1 MICCLNPHCTQPNH
15 ATLAAVCPTCGTPLQ
30 HRLRGRYRPLKLIG
44 RGGFGRTYF
53 ALDADRLNSRCVIKQ
68 FAPQTQGTKSFLK
81 AVQLFEQEAVRL
93 HELGEH
99 PQIPTLQA
107 YFEQN
112 KYLYLV
118 QQLVQGRTL
127 YQEIS
132 AQAAYSESSLR
143 QLLEDLLPVLHFIH
157 QHGVIHRDITP
168 SNIIRRKGDQKPVLI
183 DFGVAKQFSEAIR
196 YEQGTRIGTEGY
208 APIEQLRSGQ
218 AYPSSDLY
226 SLGATCLHLLTGC
239 KPEDLYSPQEGRWLW
254 QEYLQKQGR
263 TIHPGLAAVL
273 NCMTKDLVSE
283 RYQTAQDVLDDL
295 QRLPKLEGTV
305 PGWVSNQSGPSLFTG
320 LDRPPLSGPGQA
332 AGLAMPITSLPPTE
346 ETAGPTSKP
355 ISQPASNPASRL
367 VSGSM
372 PSPSASKPLSTR
384 PLAGKPSSPPDS
396 ATPSA
401 SGAKPSRARYP
412 SSGVPSSRAP
422 SSGPAVGG
430 GWQLVQTLAGHQ
442 SWVTA
447 AAFNPQQP
455 VLVSGSLD
463 DTLRIWNWQSGDL
476 LHSLKGHARGVND
489 VAIDR
494 RGQVLV
500 SCGDDATIKVWDLG
514 NGTLRYTLKGHL
526 RDVTAI
532 AIGSSNLLAS
542 ASEDGTLKL
551 WNLSQGTLIKTL
563 PGSAGMLKTVALTD
577 ADQRLVSGGFDNT
590 VRLWNAQTAQ
600 TLKVFTG
607 HTNSVNQVAVSPDG
621 GLIAS
626 ASKDRT
632 VRLWNLTTGALLHTL
647 QGHTQ
652 DVNTVAFFPD
662 GKRLVSGSSDGT
674 LRLWSSQSGTLKET
688 LWAHINPVHQVA
700 VQTSG
705 TMIASASADKT
716 IKLWQWQG

>member
-15 ATLAAVCPTCGTPLQ
+15 TTLAAVCPTCGNALER
-30 HRLRGRYRPLKLIG
+30 RLRGRYRPLKLIG

-99 PQIPTLQA
+99 PQIPTLLA

-118 QQLVQGRTL
+118 QQMVQGRTL
-127 YQEIS
+127 HQEIS
-132 AQAAYSESSLR
+132 AQAAYSEGSLR

-157 QHGVIHRDITP
+157 EHGVIHRDITP
-168 SNIIRRKGDQKPVLI
+168 SNIIRRQVDQKPVLI

-218 AYPSSDLY
+218 AYPSSDIY

-239 KPEDLYSPQEGRWLW
+239 KPEDLYSPLEGRWLW
-254 QEYLQKQGR
+254 QEHLQKQGR

-273 NCMTKDLVSE
+273 NSMTKDLVSE

-295 QRLPKLEGTV
+295 RRLPKLEGAV
-305 PGWVSNQSGPSLFTG
+305 PGWISTQSDPSDPSNQSLFAG
-320 LDRPPLSGPGQA
+320 IDRPPLSGPGNS
-332 AGLAMPITSLPPTE
+332 AGLVMPVTALPDSQE
-346 ETAGPTSKP
+346 VSGPV
-355 ISQPASNPASRL
+355 SRSSSGP
-367 VSGSM
+367 VSGS
-372 PSPSASKPLSTR
+372 SNTARPLSSIPIPPT
-384 PLAGKPSSPPDS
+384 GKP
-396 ATPSA
+396 AN
-401 SGAKPSRARYP
+401 SRP
-412 SSGVPSSRAP
+412 P
-422 SSGPAVGG
+422 SSGPAGSR
-430 GWQLVQTLAGHQ
+430 WQLVKTLAGHQ
-442 SWVTA
+442 SWVTT
-447 AAFNPQQP
+447 AAFNPKQP

-463 DTLRIWNWQSGDL
+463 DTLRIWNWQTGDL

-489 VAIDR
+489 VAIDP
-494 RGQVLV
+494 RGHWVV
-500 SCGDDATIKVWDLG
+500 SCGDDATIKVWHLG
-514 NGTLRYTLKGHL
+514 DATLRHTLKGHM

-532 AIGSSNLLAS
+532 ALSRSGTLLAS

-551 WNLSQGTLIKTL
+551 WNIAQGTLLKTL
-563 PGSAGMLKTVALTD
+563 PGSAGMLKTVALAS
-577 ADQRLVSGGFDNT
+577 ADQQLISGGLDNT
-590 VRLWNAQTAQ
+590 VRLWDIQTAT
-600 TLKVFTG
+600 TLAVLTG
-607 HTNSVNQVAVSPDG
+607 HTNTVNQVAVSPDG
-621 GLIAS
+621 RLIAS

-632 VRLWNLTTGALLHTL
+632 VRLWDLVTGTLIHTL

-652 DVNTVAFFPD
+652 EVNSVAFFPD
-662 GKRLVSGSSDGT
+662 GRRVVSGSSDGT
-674 LRLWSSQSGTLKET
+674 LRLWSSQTGILQATLS
-688 LWAHINPVHQVA
+688 AHVNPVHQVA
-700 VQTSG
+700 VQMG
-705 TMIASASADKT
+705 GKILASASADKT
-716 IKLWQWQG
+716 IKLWQRQS

>member
-15 ATLAAVCPTCGTPLQ
+15 ATLAAVCPTCGNPLE

-99 PQIPTLQA
+99 PQIPTLLA

-118 QQLVQGRTL
+118 QQMVQGRTL
-127 YQEIS
+127 HQEIA
-132 AQAAYSESSLR
+132 AQAAYSEGHLR

-168 SNIIRRKGDQKPVLI
+168 SNIIRRKVDQKPVLI

-239 KPEDLYSPQEGRWLW
+239 KPEDLYSPQAGCWLW
-254 QEYLQKQGR
+254 QEHLQKQGR

-295 QRLPKLEGTV
+295 QRLPKLEGAV
-305 PGWVSNQSGPSLFTG
+305 PGWVSSQSSQSLFTG
-320 LDRPPLSGPGQA
+320 LDRPPLSGPGQT
-332 AGLAMPITSLPPTE
+332 AGLALPITSIPNINEAAEP
-346 ETAGPTSKP
+346 
-355 ISQPASNPASRL
+355 
-367 VSGSM
+367 V
-372 PSPSASKPLSTR
+372 SKPLSKPASEPASR
-384 PLAGKPSSPPDS
+384 PAVGNPSSSPLGP

-401 SGAKPSRARYP
+401 PSTKPI
-412 SSGVPSSRAP
+412 SSGSPRSGSPRSGSP
-422 SSGPAVGG
+422 RSGPAIAGH
-430 GWQLVQTLAGHQ
+430 GWQLVQTLMGHQ
-442 SWVTA
+442 SWVMA

-463 DTLRIWNWQSGDL
+463 DTLRVWNWQSGDL

-500 SCGDDATIKVWDLG
+500 SCGDDATIKVWSLG
-514 NGTLRYTLKGHL
+514 DGTLRHTLKGHL

-532 AIGSSNLLAS
+532 ALGSDSSLLAS

-551 WNLSQGTLIKTL
+551 WNLNQGTLIKTL
-563 PGSAGMLKTVALTD
+563 PGSAGMLKTVAWLD
-577 ADQRLVSGGFDNT
+577 ADQRLVSGGLDNT
-590 VRLWNAQTAQ
+590 VRLWNAQTSAV
-600 TLKVFTG
+600 LKVFTG
-607 HTNSVNQVAVSPDG
+607 HTNTVNQVAVSPDG
-621 GLIAS
+621 RLAAS

-632 VRLWNLTTGALLHTL
+632 VRLWDLATSTLLHTL

-652 DVNTVAFFPD
+652 EVNTVAFFPD
-662 GKRLVSGSSDGT
+662 GRRLVSGSSDGT
-674 LRLWSSQSGTLKET
+674 LRLWSSQSGTLKDT
-688 LWAHINPVHQVA
+688 LSAHVNPVHQVA

-705 TMIASASADKT
+705 NIIASASADKT

>member
-15 ATLAAVCPTCGTPLQ
+15 ATLAAVCPTCGSPLE
-30 HRLRGRYRPLKLIG
+30 HRLRSRYRPLKLIG

-53 ALDADRLNSRCVIKQ
+53 ALDTDRLNSRCVIKQ

-99 PQIPTLQA
+99 PQIPTLLA

-118 QQLVQGRTL
+118 QQMIQGRTL
-127 YQEIS
+127 HQEI
-132 AQAAYSESSLR
+132 ATQAAYSESSLR

-157 QHGVIHRDITP
+157 EHGVIHRDITP
-168 SNIIRRKGDQKPVLI
+168 SNIIRRQVDQKPVLI
-183 DFGVAKQFSEAIR
+183 DFGVAKQFTEALR
-196 YEQGTRIGTEGY
+196 YEPGTRIGTEGY

-239 KPEDLYSPQEGRWLW
+239 KPEDLYSPREGRWLW
-254 QEYLQKQGR
+254 QEHLQKQGR
-263 TIHPGLAAVL
+263 TIHPDLAAVL

-283 RYQTAQDVLDDL
+283 RYQTAQNVLDDL

-305 PGWVSNQSGPSLFTG
+305 PGWVSTQTGQSLFDG
-320 LDRPPLSGPGQA
+320 IDRPPLSGPGRP
-332 AGLAMPITSLPPTE
+332 AGLATPV
-346 ETAGPTSKP
+346 TAIPSTDGSAEPGSKPTSAPKP
-355 ISQPASNPASRL
+355 TTDSAAKSAVGQP
-367 VSGSM
+367 
-372 PSPSASKPLSTR
+372 T
-384 PLAGKPSSPPDS
+384 SSPPGPPP
-396 ATPSA
+396 PSA
-401 SGAKPSRARYP
+401 PSRQPAP
-412 SSGVPSSRAP
+412 SRAP
-422 SSGPAVGG
+422 SSKVPSSKVPSSGPAIAGH
-430 GWQLVQTLAGHQ
+430 GWQLVQTLVGHQ

-447 AAFNPQQP
+447 AAFSPQQP

-463 DTLRIWNWQSGDL
+463 DTLRIWHWPSGDV

-494 RGQVLV
+494 RGQRLV
-500 SCGDDATIKVWDLG
+500 SCGDDATIKVWQLG
-514 NGTLRYTLKGHL
+514 EGTLRYTLQGHL

-532 AIGSSNLLAS
+532 ALGRDSSLLAS

-551 WNLSQGTLIKTL
+551 WNLNQGLLIKTL
-563 PGSAGMLKTVALTD
+563 YGSAGMLKTVALFD
-577 ADQRLVSGGFDNT
+577 ADQRLVSGGLDNT
-590 VRLWNAQTAQ
+590 VRLWNIQTAQ
-600 TLKVFTG
+600 ALTVFTG
-607 HTNSVNQVAVSPDG
+607 HTNTVNQVAVSPDG
-621 GLIAS
+621 RLVAS

-632 VRLWNLTTGALLHTL
+632 VRLWNVADGTLLHTL

-652 DVNTVAFFPD
+652 EVNTVAFFPD
-662 GKRLVSGSSDGT
+662 GKRIVSGSSDGT
-674 LRLWSSQSGTLKET
+674 LRLWSSQNGTLQAT
-688 LWAHINPVHQVA
+688 LAAHISPVHQVA
-700 VQTSG
+700 VQASG
-705 TMIASASADKT
+705 ATLASASADKT
-716 IKLWQWQG
+716 VRLWQWQG

>member
-15 ATLAAVCPTCGTPLQ
+15 ATLAAVCPTCGTPLE

-53 ALDADRLNSRCVIKQ
+53 ALDTDRLNSRCVIKQ

-99 PQIPTLQA
+99 PQIPTLLA

-118 QQLVQGRTL
+118 QQMVQGRTL
-127 YQEIS
+127 HQEIS

-143 QLLEDLLPVLHFIH
+143 QLLEDLLPVLYFIH

-168 SNIIRRKGDQKPVLI
+168 SNIIRRKIDQKPVLI

-196 YEQGTRIGTEGY
+196 YEPGTRIGTEGY

-305 PGWVSNQSGPSLFTG
+305 PGWVSNQSGQSLFAG

-332 AGLAMPITSLPPTE
+332 AGLAMPITSLPPTA

-355 ISQPASNPASRL
+355 FPQPTSDSASRPVSGSASSPPASRPT
-367 VSGSM
+367 SS
-372 PSPSASKPLSTR
+372 SSASR
-384 PLAGKPSSPPDS
+384 PSSPSSS

-401 SGAKPSRARYP
+401 KPSSARSSSSGAP
-412 SSGVPSSRAP
+412 G
-422 SSGPAVGG
+422 SGPAAGN
-430 GWQLVQTLAGHQ
+430 GWQLLRTLAGHQ
-442 SWVTA
+442 SWVMA
-447 AAFNPQQP
+447 VAFNPQQP

-463 DTLRIWNWQSGDL
+463 DTLRFWNWQSGDL

-500 SCGDDATIKVWDLG
+500 SCGDDATIKVWNLG
-514 NGTLRYTLKGHL
+514 DGTLRHTLKGHL

-551 WNLSQGTLIKTL
+551 WSLSQGTLIKTL

-577 ADQRLVSGGFDNT
+577 ADQRLVSGGLDNT

-600 TLKVFTG
+600 ALKVFTG
-607 HTNSVNQVAVSPDG
+607 HTNTVNQVAVSPDG
-621 GLIAS
+621 RLVAS

-632 VRLWNLTTGALLHTL
+632 VRLWNLTTGDLQHTL

-652 DVNTVAFFPD
+652 EVNTVAFFPD

-674 LRLWSSQSGTLKET
+674 LRLWHSQTGAPQET
-688 LWAHINPVHQVA
+688 LPAHTNPVHRVA
-700 VQTSG
+700 VQGSG
-705 TMIASASADKT
+705 GVIASASVDKT
-716 IKLWQWQG
+716 IKLWQWRS